1 MVFFFRRAVADILSG
16 AGEPRSWEG
25 PMLPEELAS
34 LAAISAT
41 TLVAAMTTDA
51 WQASR
56 TGILRLF
63 GRAGQHRQEVAE
75 AQLDRHAQLVAH
87 ADDPDEAR
95 ERLAGAWTLE
105 LENLL
110 AEHPGTATELRSL
123 VTHIKESLPAAQQA
137 WVQTVT
143 IHSGTGFIVQHGSIV
158 VHGSVSAP
166 DENGSG
172 HSAGSARDG

>member
-1 MVFFFRRAVADILSG
+1 
-16 AGEPRSWEG
+16 
-25 PMLPEELAS
+25 MLPEELAS
-34 LAAISAT
+34 LAATSAT

-63 GRAGQHRQEVAE
+63 GRAGQHRQESAE

-87 ADDPDEAR
+87 ADDPDQAR
-95 ERLAGAWTLE
+95 ERLAGTWTLE

-110 AEHPGTATELRSL
+110 AEHPEAAAELRL
-123 VTHIKESLPAAQQA
+123 LAMHIQESLPAAQQA
-137 WVQTVT
+137 WMQMVT

-166 DENGSG
+166 DENSPG
-172 HSAGSARDG
+172 HSAGSAPDA